1 MIAAG
6 PEANRPPH
14 IWLLAF
20 LSVIVLTRAFKVNVM
35 AKRRE
40 IVSRTERLIA
50 LAALA
55 GAAAG
60 AVAVYVSGPR
70 PGNNVPAA
78 PAAAAA
84 PDPAAAAACAGKADK
99 AKAIGAAAAGE
110 VAAMLPSDPPQSV
123 KALAFDGPDGKP
135 TTLAALAGKTVL
147 LNLWATWCAPCRA
160 EMPALDA
167 LQKNRGSDRFQVVAV
182 NVDTGDDTKPTQVPA
197 GNLGRRPR
205 LLPRQHAR
213 TVQGAEA
220 ARAGARPAGDPADR
234 WRRLPAGRMNGPA
247 AWASADAGT
256 LITAAGG

>member
-1 MIAAG
+1 
-6 PEANRPPH
+6 
-14 IWLLAF
+14 
-20 LSVIVLTRAFKVNVM
+20 M
-35 AKRRE
+35 AQRRKLFPALK
-40 IVSRTERLIA
+40 LIA

-60 AVAVYVSGPR
+60 VVAVYVSGPR

-110 VAAMLPSDPPQSV
+110 VAAMLPSAPPQSV

-135 TTLAALAGKTVL
+135 TSIAALAGKTVL
-147 LNLWATWCAPCRA
+147 LNLWATWCAPCRS

-182 NVDTGDDTKPTQVPA
+182 NVDTGDDTKPRKFLQEISV
-197 GNLGRRPR
+197 GDLGFYRDNTLALFEELKRRGLALGLPVT
-205 LLPRQHAR
+205 LLID
-213 TVQGAEA
+213 
-220 ARAGARPAGDPADR
+220 GDGCLLAS
-234 WRRLPAGRMNGPA
+234 MNGPA